1 MANREDIQAQL
12 KKLIQENNPGVE
24 IDSITEETKLEEDL
38 QMGSLEMFELTMAIE
53 ENFGFT
59 FDDAE
64 QEELMNATVGKL
76 IDVIAAK
83 SSA

>member
-1 MANREDIQAQL
+1 MPTKDEIKDQL
-12 KKLIQENNPGVE
+12 KQLIQENNPG
-24 IDSITEETKLEEDL
+24 IDVGSITPETRLEEDL

-64 QEELMNATVGKL
+64 QEELMNATVGAL
-76 IDVIAAK
+76 IDVIAEKA
-83 SSA
+83 S

>member
-1 MANREDIQAQL
+1 MANREEIQAQL
-12 KKLIQENNPGVE
+12 KQLIQENNPGVDV
-24 IDSITEETKLEEDL
+24 DSLSEETRLEEDL

-83 SSA
+83 AAN